1 MPREDYFLHW
11 CQLMMSLRNRIQ
23 RRLSLAPRFFVVAAS
38 RLFPRPILRRQL
50 PAFALGFHRDTA
62 RLDLLLLPKYGN
74 YRRLNPVAY
83 ATGL

>member
-23 RRLSLAPRFFVVAAS
+23 RRLTLALRFFVVAAS
-38 RLFPRPILRRQL
+38 RLSPPLALRD
-50 PAFALGFHRDTA
+50 G
-62 RLDLLLLPKYGN
+62 LDLLLLPKYGN

-83 ATGL
+83 ATGLE